1 MQKGDLLVYGYEDK
15 DGWHG
20 HVAILVDSN
29 FASHS
34 YRGLLVGA
42 HSKVGVRFV
51 TVQGFPDYFR
61 RPEITLRRVLRPVLE
76 SNV

>member
-15 DGWHG
+15 EGRHG
-20 HVAILVDSN
+20 HVAILVDN
-29 FASHS
+29 NYASHS

-42 HSKVGVRFV
+42 HSKIRVRFV

-61 RPEITLRRVLRPVLE
+61 LPQITLRRVLRPVLE
-76 SNV
+76 SDA